1 MLFWHIDG
9 HHKLKR
15 FLSQNYALAVFIAI
29 CVYFPIFYLIVVV
42 GTCLCIKGLWTGLG
56 FSISPLEVWI
66 EDCGVHTQCSQDTQ
80 GVLDWATI
88 FLQVKLK
95 ENVHF

>member
-29 CVYFPIFYLIVVV
+29 CVYFPILYLIVVV
-42 GTCLCIKGLWTGLG
+42 GTCLCIKGL
-56 FSISPLEVWI
+56 
-66 EDCGVHTQCSQDTQ
+66 
-80 GVLDWATI
+80 
-88 FLQVKLK
+88 
-95 ENVHF
+95 

>member
-29 CVYFPIFYLIVVV
+29 CVYFPILYLIVVV
-42 GTCLCIKGLWTGLG
+42 GTCLCIKTELMNWIGILD
-56 FSISPLEVWI
+56 ISFR
-66 EDCGVHTQCSQDTQ
+66 GV
-80 GVLDWATI
+80 
-88 FLQVKLK
+88 
-95 ENVHF
+95 N